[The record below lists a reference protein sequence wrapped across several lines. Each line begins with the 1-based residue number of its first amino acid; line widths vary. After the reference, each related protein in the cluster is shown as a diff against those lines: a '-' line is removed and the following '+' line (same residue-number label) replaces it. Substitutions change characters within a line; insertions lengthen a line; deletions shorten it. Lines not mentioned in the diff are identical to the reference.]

1 MTVFEARR
9 WIIVASLVIAGAV
22 FSFFV
27 IAPVLGYP
35 LRFSQAVSILQI
47 VFPVFL
53 GYLGAATQFVFQKSP
68 PTDDTIQARPLMGLL
83 IHGPIGL
90 FVLIMVV
97 VTSVFGYSNRASAVP
112 GDGIGVDQL
121 RMLITAALGS
131 LAVTTNVVV
140 AYLFAVQSKA
150 ERNTPKKE

>member
-9 WIIVASLVIAGAV
+9 WIIVASLVIAGAA

-68 PTDDTIQARPLMGLL
+68 PPEDTIQTRPLMGLL

-97 VTSVFGYSNRASAVP
+97 VTSVFGYSNRASAGP

-121 RMLITAALGS
+121 RTLITAALGL

-140 AYLFAVQSKA
+140 AYLFSVQGKA
-150 ERNTPKKE
+150 ERKPPKKA